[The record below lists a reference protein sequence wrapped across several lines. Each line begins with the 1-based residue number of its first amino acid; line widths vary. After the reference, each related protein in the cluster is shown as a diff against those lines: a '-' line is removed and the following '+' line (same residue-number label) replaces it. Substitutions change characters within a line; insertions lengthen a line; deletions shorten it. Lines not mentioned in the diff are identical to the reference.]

1 MRIVFRFV
9 ALSVNIQPLSLSL
22 KQVIRIRAMSRQE
35 IVALKLQMGISPTA
49 RIDPGVL
56 LAMWRQL
63 NRERDDQQRNRSA
76 SNPMPRRMTGTPFD
90 V

>member
-1 MRIVFRFV
+1 
-9 ALSVNIQPLSLSL
+9 
-22 KQVIRIRAMSRQE
+22 MSRQE

-63 NRERDDQQRNRSA
+63 NRECKGQQRDGSV
-76 SNPMPRRMTGTPFD
+76 SNSMPRRMTVTPFD

>member
-1 MRIVFRFV
+1 
-9 ALSVNIQPLSLSL
+9 
-22 KQVIRIRAMSRQE
+22 MSRQE

-63 NRERDDQQRNRSA
+63 SRECNRKQRNSTTPD
-76 SNPMPRRMTGTPFD
+76 SNPRWMTGTPFD
-90 V
+90 I